1 MNPNKCLPSSSCQAV
16 GLPNTF
22 PEDTEFKSQ
31 SFSTNIRVQP
41 YTINAPT
48 SIASRRL
55 FEELNN
61 LREAPLT
68 HCHAYP
74 SSESIFKWSVVLDG
88 PPNTVY
94 ENGTFF
100 AQLLFGVNYPFSP
113 PEVVFLTKIYHCNIN
128 SQGDVYLGL
137 TRNWKSTMGVVDVLK
152 EMEARITAWEPLPLV
167 PETCDSNI
175 REPQTIEGK
184 ITKYVNINGKE
195 CLNMISSDFYGLI
208 GNERIE
214 EAAKNTIFKYGVG
227 SCGPRNFYGT
237 VDVHLNLEKQ
247 LADFL
252 GCEEAILYSY
262 GFATIAS
269 AIPAYSKKDDLI
281 FVDKSVNFSIQKRLQ
296 ASKSKIIWF
305 NHNDMDH
312 LERLLEEQSL
322 ADSKKTATIRKFI
335 VVEGIYANTADLC
348 PLDKLVEFK
357 WKYKVRIFVDESLSF
372 GVLGENGKGG

>member
-1 MNPNKCLPSSSCQAV
+1 MNPDKCLPSSSCQAAV
-16 GLPNTF
+16 GLPNAF
-22 PEDTEFKSQ
+22 SEDIEFKSQ
-31 SFSTNIRVQP
+31 PPSTDIRVQP
-41 YTINAPT
+41 YIINAPT
-48 SIASRRL
+48 SIAIRRL

-61 LREAPLT
+61 LREAPLK

-74 SSESIFKWSVVLDG
+74 SSESIFK
-88 PPNTVY
+88 
-94 ENGTFF
+94 
-100 AQLLFGVNYPFSP
+100 
-113 PEVVFLTKIYHCNIN
+113 C
-128 SQGDVYLGL
+128 QGDVYLGL
-137 TRNWKSTMGVVDVLK
+137 ARNWKSTMGVVDVLK
-152 EMEARITAWEPLPLV
+152 EMEARIAAWEPLPLV

-281 FVDKSVNFSIQKRLQ
+281 FVDKSVNFSIQKGLQ

-322 ADSKKTATIRKFI
+322 ADSKNKTKTATIRKFI

-348 PLDKLVEFK
+348 PLDKLIEFK

>member
-1 MNPNKCLPSSSCQAV
+1 MDAFRSY
-16 GLPNTF
+16 F
-22 PEDTEFKSQ
+22 IIF
-31 SFSTNIRVQP
+31 I
-41 YTINAPT
+41 
-48 SIASRRL
+48 L
-55 FEELNN
+55 F
-61 LREAPLT
+61 A
-68 HCHAYP
+68 A
-74 SSESIFKWSVVLDG
+74 
-88 PPNTVY
+88 
-94 ENGTFF
+94 
-100 AQLLFGVNYPFSP
+100 ALF
-113 PEVVFLTKIYHCNIN
+113 L
-128 SQGDVYLGL
+128 
-137 TRNWKSTMGVVDVLK
+137 RNWSLLVVVMLCSFAFWK
-152 EMEARITAWEPLPLV
+152 YRLQLGKTRKQLMSEEEMEARITAWEPLPLV

-195 CLNMISSDFYGLI
+195 CLNIISFDFYGLI

-281 FVDKSVNFSIQKRLQ
+281 FVDKSVNFSIQKGLQ

-312 LERLLEEQSL
+312 LERLLEEQSLADSKIFLKEYFSRNFVSSFNHNDMDHLERLLEEQSLADSKKTATIQEQSL